1 MSLSI
6 DVAPLSASPL
16 SPKGQSILLACDRDR
31 LDRAMADRLFAQID
45 RWGAANALV
54 DDDCKAN
61 ILVDLA
67 SIELLDS
74 TGLAVLLAARD
85 RAQKSGSHFFLCS
98 LQPAV
103 RLVLEITNLEREFVI
118 FPSRQAFL
126 DLVTRRQPAL
136 VAL

>member
-1 MSLSI
+1 M
-6 DVAPLSASPL
+6 DVAPLPVSPL
-16 SPKGQSILLACDRDR
+16 SPKGQAVLISCNRDR
-31 LDRAMADRLFAQID
+31 LDRGMADRLFAQID

-54 DDDCKAN
+54 DDDGKAN

-67 SIELLDS
+67 QVELLDS

-85 RAQKSGSHFFLCS
+85 RAQKSGSRFFLCS
-98 LQPAV
+98 LQPTV

-126 DLVTRRQPAL
+126 ELVTRRQPAL